1 MNILEVVG
9 KIPRVE
15 VSKLSVCEK
24 FVDTHGDVVG
34 VSFEVSD
41 SYCNR
46 FCFTLSKDTFN
57 SAREFGRVFASEIK
71 NSVHP
76 TEVSLLSI
84 GDLKGCVR
92 LSDCI
97 EKRETNFDWVLEPQS
112 QKQNCVLVDGGK
124 YPSDR
129 VVVFD
134 VVSNVMD
141 ALEACARV

>member
-9 KIPRVE
+9 KVSRVE

-24 FVDTHGDVVG
+24 FVDTQGDIVG

-41 SYCNR
+41 EYCNKY
-46 FCFTLSKDTFN
+46 CFALSKDTFN
-57 SAREFGRVFASEIK
+57 SSKEFGRVFASEIK
-71 NSVHP
+71 NSVQP
-76 TEVSLLSI
+76 TEVSVLNI
-84 GDLKGCVR
+84 GNLKGCVR

-134 VVSNVMD
+134 VVQNVMD
-141 ALEACARV
+141 ALDACTRV